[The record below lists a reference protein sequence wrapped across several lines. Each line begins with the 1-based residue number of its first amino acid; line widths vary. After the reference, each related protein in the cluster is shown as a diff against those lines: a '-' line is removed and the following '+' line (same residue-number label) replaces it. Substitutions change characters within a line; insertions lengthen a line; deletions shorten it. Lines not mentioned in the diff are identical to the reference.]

1 LISVSWK
8 RLACGSRGES
18 IGEVFGIGRM
28 LTLEWL
34 MVDRN
39 NLLCIVSPVE
49 IFRLMDTAL
58 LSRNPPREL
67 QRKEKRGPE

>member
-1 LISVSWK
+1 M
-8 RLACGSRGES
+8 
-18 IGEVFGIGRM
+18 FGTRPA

-34 MVDRN
+34 IVDRN

-49 IFRLMDTAL
+49 IFHLRVTAL
-58 LSRNPPREL
+58 LSRNPLREL

>member
-1 LISVSWK
+1 
-8 RLACGSRGES
+8 
-18 IGEVFGIGRM
+18 M

-49 IFRLMDTAL
+49 IFRLSHTAL
-58 LSRNPPREL
+58 VSRNSPREL

>member
-1 LISVSWK
+1 
-8 RLACGSRGES
+8 
-18 IGEVFGIGRM
+18 VFGIGRM